1 MAYEYISITTS
12 VLIFI
17 GYIPEIYIIIV
28 NRRSDLSNTP
38 IWIIWLVASALGVIY
53 CGLNQYYVIMINYL
67 VNFFLCSLSCLCIIY
82 FRFNKPIENQSNN
95 KENKREN
102 LEKILNSRV

>member
-1 MAYEYISITTS
+1 MAYEFISISTS
-12 VLIFI
+12 VLVVI

-38 IWIIWLVASALGVIY
+38 IWIIWLIASALGVIY

-67 VNFFLCSLSCLCIIY
+67 LNFFLCSVSCLCIVY
-82 FRFNKPIENQSNN
+82 FRFNNPNKTNIGDEENNTES
-95 KENKREN
+95 
-102 LEKILNSRV
+102 LETIDDYV